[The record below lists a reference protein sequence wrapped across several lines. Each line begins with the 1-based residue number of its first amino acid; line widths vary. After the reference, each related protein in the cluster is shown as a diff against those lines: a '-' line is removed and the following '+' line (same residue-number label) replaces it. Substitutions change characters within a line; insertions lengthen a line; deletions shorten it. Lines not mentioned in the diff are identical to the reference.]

1 MQTSIDPAPYVEQ
14 IKRALGAKAADL
26 DEADIR
32 DELQK
37 YLDYGVPA
45 DQAVRTI
52 LRHHGAAPAA
62 RPAGAAP
69 TAPVSQERIPLASL
83 PPQSPFVNLKARLLS
98 LNTKPVMARGEQKE
112 IVWGL
117 LGDETGTAPYTSWRP
132 LEGLQKGDVLSIEG
146 AYTKAYNSQAQ
157 VNFGDRTKITKLAAE
172 DLPKTP
178 TVFRDTPIAEL
189 KEGLRGIRVTGRVL
203 EVAPRQ
209 VTVQGQPKTVWG
221 GSLADATGKVE
232 FSAWSDPKLAAG
244 QAVTIEGGYVRAYR
258 GVPQLNFD
266 ADARITPAAQEL
278 PDAAALDVRAP
289 TLLRDLLARG
299 GGSDVQVVATLLE
312 VKEGSG
318 LVLRCPT
325 PGCTRVLAA
334 GTCRIH
340 NKVEGGVPDLR
351 VKAVLDDGTGA
362 VQLIVGRE
370 LTEQLLGKD
379 LERAK
384 KEAQDAFRPDLIRD
398 QLRDRLTSRVF
409 AVRGNALSDEYGMT
423 FIARSVKPHADD
435 KAAAAQAILTALEA
449 A

>member
-1 MQTSIDPAPYVEQ
+1 P
-14 IKRALGAKAADL
+14 R
-26 DEADIR
+26 
-32 DELQK
+32 
-37 YLDYGVPA
+37 
-45 DQAVRTI
+45 
-52 LRHHGAAPAA
+52 
-62 RPAGAAP
+62 
-69 TAPVSQERIPLASL
+69 
-83 PPQSPFVNLKARLLS
+83 
-98 LNTKPVMARGEQKE
+98 
-112 IVWGL
+112 
-117 LGDETGTAPYTSWRP
+117 
-132 LEGLQKGDVLSIEG
+132 
-146 AYTKAYNSQAQ
+146 
-157 VNFGDRTKITKLAAE
+157 
-172 DLPKTP
+172 TP
-178 TVFRDTPIAEL
+178 TLYRDIPIAEL

-232 FSAWSDPKLAAG
+232 FSAWSDPKLSAG

-258 GVPQLNFD
+258 GVPQFTFD
-266 ADARITPAAQEL
+266 ADARISPASQEL

-299 GGSDVQVVATLLE
+299 GGSDIQVVATLLE

-325 PGCTRVLAA
+325 AGCTRVLAA
-334 GTCRIH
+334 GVCRIH

-362 VQLIVGRE
+362 VQLVAGRE
-370 LTEQLLGKD
+370 ITEQLLGKD

-423 FIARSVKPHADD
+423 FIVRAMKPHGDD
-435 KAAAAQAILTALEA
+435 KAAAAQAILASLGGGA
-449 A
+449 